1 MSELDL
7 TTIVLGFILGVLL
20 FYILNCKDK
29 RLKINN
35 KLFKIDKLQTEIGVL
50 MLGNRFLSSE
60 TITLELLSKLDIME
74 KELSY
79 LETIVD
85 ENRETKLLLDR
96 GIIYRLMIV
105 DEMINTIINIDK
117 ESTNPDIYN
126 NIIYIWYD
134 GLNNCLGMRLMSDGT
149 VSSRV

>member
-1 MSELDL
+1 MSELGL
-7 TTIVLGFILGVLL
+7 TTVVSGFTLGVLL

-35 KLFKIDKLQTEIGVL
+35 KLFKIDKTQKEIWLLV
-50 MLGNRFLSSE
+50 LGNRFLSSE
-60 TITLELLSKLDIME
+60 TITLELLSKLGMMQE
-74 KELSY
+74 ELSH
-79 LETIVD
+79 LENIVD

-96 GIIYRLMIV
+96 GIVYRLMIV

-126 NIIYIWYD
+126 TIIYIWY
-134 GLNNCLGMRLMSDGT
+134 GLSKYLGMRLMPDGT
-149 VSSRV
+149 VYSRV

>member
-7 TTIVLGFILGVLL
+7 TTVVLGSMLGVLL

-35 KLFKIDKLQTEIGVL
+35 KLFKIDKLQTEIGL
-50 MLGNRFLSSE
+50 LILGNRFLSSE
-60 TITLELLSKLDIME
+60 TITLELLSKLGMMQE
-74 KELSY
+74 ELSH
-79 LETIVD
+79 LENIVD
-85 ENRETKLLLDR
+85 ENIETKLLLDR

-126 NIIYIWYD
+126 NIIYTWY
-134 GLNNCLGMRLMSDGT
+134 GLSNYLGMRLMSDGT

>member
-7 TTIVLGFILGVLL
+7 TTVVLSFILGVLL
-20 FYILNCKDK
+20 FFTLNCKDK
-29 RLKINN
+29 KLKINN
-35 KLFKIDKLQTEIGVL
+35 KLLKIDKLQTEIWL
-50 MLGNRFLSSE
+50 LIIGNRFLSSE
-60 TITLELLSKLDIME
+60 AITLELLSKLGMMQE
-74 KELSY
+74 ELSH
-79 LETIVD
+79 LENIVD

-126 NIIYIWYD
+126 NIIYTWY
-134 GLNNCLGMRLMSDGT
+134 GLSKYLGMRLMSDGT
-149 VSSRV
+149 VSSRI

>member
-7 TTIVLGFILGVLL
+7 TTVVLGFILGVLL
-20 FYILNCKDK
+20 FFILNCKDK

-35 KLFKIDKLQTEIGVL
+35 KLFKIDKLQTEIGLLV
-50 MLGNRFLSSE
+50 LGNRFLSSE

-79 LETIVD
+79 LENIVD

-126 NIIYIWYD
+126 NIIYTWY
-134 GLNNCLGMRLMSDGT
+134 GLNNYLGMRLMSDGT
-149 VSSRV
+149 VYSRV

>member
-7 TTIVLGFILGVLL
+7 MTVLLGFILGVL
-20 FYILNCKDK
+20 FFFILNCKDK

-35 KLFKIDKLQTEIGVL
+35 KLFKIDKLQKEIGLLV
-50 MLGNRFLSSE
+50 LGNRFLSSE
-60 TITLELLSKLDIME
+60 TITLELLSKLGIMQE
-74 KELSY
+74 ELSH
-79 LETIVD
+79 LENIVD

-126 NIIYIWYD
+126 NIIYTWY
-134 GLNNCLGMRLMSDGT
+134 GLSNYLGMRLMSDGT